1 MMKAMYPCRIPYSQI
16 LNCCITLSQ
25 TVSTEPKP
33 YSMKGYMKETS
44 HSTYHTTLFRSE
56 VIPND
61 WAIFD
66 NFRLLYYGDGETN
79 KPEDFVSAIDETKA
93 TGQAKV
99 VTSAWYTL
107 NGLRVAEPKQRGIY
121 IRQDLMDDGT
131 RKSVKVMIK

>member
-1 MMKAMYPCRIPYSQI
+1 MLYHFIANGVNGAKAVFNEGLYEGNFAFYVSEDGQP
-16 LNCCITLSQ
+16 
-25 TVSTEPKP
+25 TVI
-33 YSMKGYMKETS
+33 GVRKE
-44 HSTYHTTLFRSE
+44 E

-99 VTSAWYTL
+99 VTSVWYTL